1 MITLKIN
8 GKDYSEQ
15 DLNILINKD
24 YLFDKTELQ
33 MFCDNA
39 DVKFDTSHDTINVA
53 IDIVHEEDVES
64 LFGFEE
70 SPDYCHRLIER
81 ACAIIKKSVENL
93 GDYHRSLAN
102 NYVELCRG
110 IIKNANSDTSISEI
124 E

>member
-33 MFCDNA
+33 MFCDDA
-39 DVKFDTSHDTINVA
+39 DVKFDTTHDTIHVA
-53 IDIVHEEDVES
+53 IDIVHEEDVEN

-81 ACAIIKKSVENL
+81 ACAVIKKSVENL
-93 GDYHRSLAN
+93 GDYHRSLSN
-102 NYVELCRG
+102 NYVALCRE
-110 IIKNANSDTSISEI
+110 IMKNGKTDSSISEI